1 MVLQLGLFLAM
12 HLHDHDHAG
21 GSVAACF
28 GAACRRGRGVA
39 GRAGRDRAGCR
50 AMLVEIDYK
59 GAVLSG
65 IDEAVAQA
73 VSEGSVTNEKR

>member
-1 MVLQLGLFLAM
+1 
-12 HLHDHDHAG
+12 
-21 GSVAACF
+21 
-28 GAACRRGRGVA
+28 
-39 GRAGRDRAGCR
+39 
-50 AMLVEIDYK
+50 MLVEIDYK

>member
-1 MVLQLGLFLAM
+1 M
-12 HLHDHDHAG
+12 
-21 GSVAACF
+21 
-28 GAACRRGRGVA
+28 A
-39 GRAGRDRAGCR
+39 GRAERDRADCR
-50 AMLVEIDYK
+50 TMLVEIDYK